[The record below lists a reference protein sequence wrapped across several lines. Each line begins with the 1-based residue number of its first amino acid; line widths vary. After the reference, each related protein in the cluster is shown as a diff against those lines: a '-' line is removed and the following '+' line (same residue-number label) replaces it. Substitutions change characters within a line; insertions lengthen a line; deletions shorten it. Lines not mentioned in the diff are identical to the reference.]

1 MPDHTQSAREAKKG
15 IANDPQ
21 ASSSYSLKEKE
32 KRQKKKEKMD
42 KLVSD
47 VTYYGAGAMAGLGG
61 GALGS
66 IPSKGKKTKSPSQM
80 MKDYF
85 NSKNKP
91 KYQAP
96 KVGVSRK
103 ELSSKPSEG
112 VRKFLKRM

>member
-1 MPDHTQSAREAKKG
+1 MPNHTQGHRAAKKG
-15 IANDPQ
+15 ISNDPQ
-21 ASSSYSLKEKE
+21 DSASYSLKEKE

-42 KLVSD
+42 KLASD
-47 VTYYGAGAMAGLGG
+47 VAYYGASAIAGIG
-61 GALGS
+61 GATLGA
-66 IPSKGKKTKSPSQM
+66 IPLKRKKAKSPSQM

-103 ELSSKPSEG
+103 ELSSRPSEG
-112 VRKFLKRM
+112 VRKFLKRI

>member
-1 MPDHTQSAREAKKG
+1 MANIS
-15 IANDPQ
+15 NDPQ
-21 ASSSYSLKEKE
+21 ASLDKKKKDKQ
-32 KRQKKKEKMD
+32 KRKEKMD
-42 KLVSD
+42 TLVSA
-47 VTYYGAGAMAGLGG
+47 VTYYGAGAMAILGG
-61 GALGS
+61 GASGG
-66 IPSKGKKTKSPSQM
+66 IPPKGKKVKSPSQM

-103 ELSSKPSEG
+103 ELSSRPSEG

>member
-1 MPDHTQSAREAKKG
+1 MANIS
-15 IANDPQ
+15 NDPQ
-21 ASSSYSLKEKE
+21 ASLDKEKKDRK
-32 KRQKKKEKMD
+32 KRKEKMD
-42 KLVSD
+42 KLASD

-103 ELSSKPSEG
+103 ELSSRPSEG